1 MRVFLVG
8 FMAAG
13 KTTVGR
19 LLAAQL
25 GVPFVDVD
33 DVVTEFAGA
42 RPAELLARRGEPA
55 FRQIEAT
62 AVESVLTGPP
72 AVVATGG
79 GAACQPGAMARL
91 LSAGLVVA
99 LDVPLAD
106 ALARAGSPD
115 ERPLLARS
123 PDQVAALYAARR
135 PIYRQAHAVVPVAG
149 QPADEVALRA
159 RVAVDRARAL
169 GELLPGSVLVSL
181 ADRTY
186 SVAIGA
192 GALARLGELARG
204 ALGADVSRLA
214 LVSDSNVAPLHGC
227 AALSA
232 LAAAGFDVVA
242 TTVPAGEPAKSL
254 DSFGAL
260 QELLVGAGLDRSSA
274 IVALGGGVVGDL
286 AGFVAATLYRGMPC
300 IQVPTTLLAMV
311 DSAIGGKTGINL
323 EAGKNLVGAFH
334 QPRLVLCDP
343 ALLATLPARERRA
356 AYGELVKY
364 GLLDGEELYGEVDR
378 LAVEL
383 GADSW
388 SEPGSLVTVIRR
400 SVAVKAAIVAA
411 DEREAVRG
419 PGGDRALLNLGHTVG
434 HAIEVAAGYGALL
447 HGEAVALG
455 LVAASRISA
464 ALGLCDPALERRV
477 SATLARAG
485 LDTNL
490 DRWLRPDVL
499 DRIGV
504 DKKRTGTRIRLVA
517 LEGPGRARLVPLEL
531 VRLREILAA
540 PGRL

>member
-1 MRVFLVG
+1 
-8 FMAAG
+8 
-13 KTTVGR
+13 
-19 LLAAQL
+19 
-25 GVPFVDVD
+25 
-33 DVVTEFAGA
+33 VVTELAGA

-123 PDQVAALYAARR
+123 PAEVAALYAARQ
-135 PIYRQAHAVVPVAG
+135 PIYRRAHAVVPVAG
-149 QPADEVALRA
+149 QRAENVAHRA
-159 RVAVDRARAL
+159 RVAVDRAGAL
-169 GELLPGSVLVSL
+169 GELLPCSVLVSL

-186 SVAIGA
+186 PVAIGT

-214 LVSDSNVAPLHGC
+214 LVSDSNVAPLHGGT
-227 AALSA
+227 ALSA

-242 TTVPAGEPAKSL
+242 TTVPAGETAKSL

-286 AGFVAATLYRGMPC
+286 AGFAAATLYRGVPC

-378 LAVEL
+378 LAGPL

-388 SEPGSLVTVIRR
+388 SEPDSLVTVIRR
-400 SVAVKAAIVAA
+400 SVAIKAAIVAA
-411 DEREAVRG
+411 DEREAARG
-419 PGGDRALLNLGHTVG
+419 PGPTGISPDAGVSVPVAADRGGGDRALLNLGHTVG
-434 HAIEVAAGYGALL
+434 HAIEAAAGYGSLL

-455 LVAASRISA
+455 LVAACRISA
-464 ALGLCDPALERRV
+464 ALGLCEPALERRV
-477 SATLARAG
+477 AATLARAG
-485 LDTNL
+485 LDTDL
-490 DRWLRPDVL
+490 EPWLRPDVL

-504 DKKRTGTRIRLVA
+504 DKKRTGTRIRFVV
-517 LEGPGRARLVPLEL
+517 LEGPGGARLVPLEL

-540 PGRL
+540 PSRL